1 VPRSHRVLAALGPK
15 ALALAAERSAGAH
28 PYLVTT
34 EHTRIAR
41 AAIGPDALLAVEQMV
56 LLESDPARAREL
68 ARDAESLYLRLP
80 NYTNNL
86 LRLGFTEADF
96 AGGGSE
102 RLLDAL
108 VAWGDEDAILAR
120 VREHHDAG
128 ADHVCVQALA
138 SDGLARE
145 QWRRLA
151 AVLTG

>member
-1 VPRSHRVLAALGPK
+1 MNPLAAFLTPQSLVVVG
-15 ALALAAERSAGAH
+15 ASEGAEK
-28 PYLVTT
+28 
-34 EHTRIAR
+34 
-41 AAIGPDALLAVEQMV
+41 IGG
-56 LLESDPARAREL
+56 
-68 ARDAESLYLRLP
+68 RLM
-80 NYTNNL
+80 TNL